1 MAGSGKSTALAAMR
15 EAWVA
20 AGYTVKGAA
29 LSGIAAENLQK
40 AAGIQARTLA
50 SFELAW
56 SGGRDPL
63 TKNDVLVIDEAGM
76 LGTRQLARVL
86 AAAEQAHA
94 KVVLVGDPEQL
105 QAIEAGAPFRG
116 IAAAHGVAALAE
128 VHRQRQDWQRAA
140 TTALAT
146 AKTAEALAAYD
157 KAGAI
162 VAVQRRES
170 ARNALLTRWARDA
183 LAEPDTSRL
192 MLAYTREDVRAL
204 NASARAWRRQRGQ
217 LEAGHAVVTAAGPTE
232 FAVQDRVRFL
242 RNDKALGVKNGSLGT
257 VQGIEAG
264 VLSIKLDGAEGPVAI
279 DTKFYKHL
287 EHGYASTVHK
297 AQGSTVDRA
306 YVLATAHFDRHTA
319 YVALSRHR
327 EAVTVF
333 YASDDFGGR
342 GGDSAAPGVQARFVE
357 RLSRAQAK
365 DLAHDYLE
373 REPAAEAEVLTA
385 VPELI
390 QPLNTEEIR
399 ARARQRWLEYRAQ
412 MQNPAPAPPTGPGR
426 DQGRSG
432 HDQGQAQDDDFSL

>member
-1 MAGSGKSTALAAMR
+1 
-15 EAWVA
+15 
-20 AGYTVKGAA
+20 
-29 LSGIAAENLQK
+29 
-40 AAGIQARTLA
+40 
-50 SFELAW
+50 
-56 SGGRDPL
+56 
-63 TKNDVLVIDEAGM
+63 M

-86 AAAEQAHA
+86 EVAEKART
-94 KVVLVGDPEQL
+94 KVVLVADPEQL
-105 QAIEAGAPFRG
+105 QTIEAGAPFRG
-116 IAAAHGVAALAE
+116 IAAAHGVAELAE

-146 AKTAEALAAYD
+146 GKTAEALTVYA
-157 KAGAI
+157 KEGAS

-183 LAEPDTSRL
+183 TVEPDGSRL

-217 LEAGHAVVTAAGPTE
+217 LGPGHAVATAAGSTE

-242 RNDKALGVKNGSLGT
+242 RKDKALGVKNGSLGT

-264 VLSIKLDGAEGPVAI
+264 VLSIKLDGGEAAVAI

-287 EHGYASTVHK
+287 EHGYASTVRK

-306 YVLATAHFDRHTA
+306 YVLATSHFDRHTA

-333 YASDDFGGR
+333 YAADDFGGR
-342 GGDSAAPGVQARFVE
+342 GGGADAEVQGRFVE
-357 RLSRAQAK
+357 RLSRVQAK

-373 REPAAEAEVLTA
+373 RKAAVEPEVLTA

-390 QPLNTEEIR
+390 RPLNTEEIR
-399 ARARQRWLEYRAQ
+399 ARARQRWVEYRAR
-412 MQNPAPAPPTGPGR
+412 MQNPAPAAPAGPGQDR
-426 DQGRSG
+426 GTSEQER
-432 HDQGQAQDDDFSL
+432 GQARDDDFSL

>member
-1 MAGSGKSTALAAMR
+1 MAARQHLSVQQQQAFDHVTAEGDLKFLVGVAGSGKSTALAAMR
-15 EAWVA
+15 EAWTA

-86 AAAEQAHA
+86 AVAEKARA

-116 IAAAHGVAALAE
+116 IAAAHGVAELAE
-128 VHRQRQDWQRAA
+128 VHRQQQDWQRAA

-146 AKTAEALAAYD
+146 GKTAEALTAYA
-157 KAGAI
+157 KEGAI

-170 ARNALLTRWARDA
+170 ARNALLTRWAHDA
-183 LAEPDTSRL
+183 AVEPDASRL
-192 MLAYTREDVRAL
+192 ILAYTREDVRAL
-204 NASARAWRRQRGQ
+204 NASARAWRRQRDQ
-217 LEAGHAVVTAAGPTE
+217 LGAGHTVATAAGSTE

-242 RNDKALGVKNGSLGT
+242 RNDKAFGVKNGSLGT

-264 VLSIKLDGAEGPVAI
+264 VLSIKLDGAEAAVAI

-333 YASDDFGGR
+333 YAADDFGGR
-342 GGDSAAPGVQARFVE
+342 GGGSGRRGAGAIRRAAVAGAGQRPRA
-357 RLSRAQAK
+357 RLSG
-365 DLAHDYLE
+365 
-373 REPAAEAEVLTA
+373 
-385 VPELI
+385 
-390 QPLNTEEIR
+390 
-399 ARARQRWLEYRAQ
+399 AR
-412 MQNPAPAPPTGPGR
+412 GG
-426 DQGRSG
+426 G
-432 HDQGQAQDDDFSL
+432 